1 MSDLIAK
8 KKSKKTTEV
17 RDRKT
22 EDEKARDKAL
32 RDSKPQ
38 RSMGGQGANTLFRR
52 KTDQDKRKR
61 RNKRQRSVPRG
72 NTKHKKDLRDR
83 AASPSRVASMYL
95 LARRT
100 NELIRLLYKN
110 LGDFGG
116 TDPILDS
123 WILEVKGPYDAM
135 QKIVPTLKKYKFR
148 WDPARKSYIIK
159 ATNYLYNNRKRQNF
173 WNWARRQQK
182 AAWPVLR
189 DMVKE
194 INAQLEAEDRAESP
208 LPTDAKGW
216 AKEFDQ
222 DKRLHKRLESMGI
235 RVERDSHNPYSV
247 DEPMVWLIG
256 DTVPF
261 KDLLKSYGFRWG
273 RSRDHGRG
281 WGIPIRE
288 FNAIDRD
295 LVADMM
301 VGL

>member
-8 KKSKKTTEV
+8 KKSKKKKPKSQK
-17 RDRKT
+17 DRTKIPK
-22 EDEKARDKAL
+22 DR
-32 RDSKPQ
+32 P
-38 RSMGGQGANTLFRR
+38 
-52 KTDQDKRKR
+52 KR
-61 RNKRQRSVPRG
+61 RNPHALDALLNRPAGPSDTRSKRTRRRKQVPRG
-72 NTKHKKDLRDR
+72 NTKHKENLHDR

-95 LARRT
+95 RARRT

-110 LGDFGG
+110 TGDFGG
-116 TDPILDS
+116 TDPIVDS
-123 WILEVKGPYDAM
+123 WILEVKGPYDAI
-135 QKIVPTLKKYKFR
+135 QKIMPTLKKYKFR
-148 WDPARKSYIIK
+148 WDPRSKTWGIK
-159 ATNYLYNNRKRQNF
+159 ATLYAYNNRKRQSL
-173 WNWARRQQK
+173 WDWARRQQE
-182 AAWPVLR
+182 AAYPVLR

-235 RVERDSHNPYSV
+235 RVERDKHNPYSV
-247 DEPMVWLIG
+247 DEPKVWLVG
-256 DTVPF
+256 DTFSF
-261 KDLLKSYGFRWG
+261 KDLLKRYGFRWG
-273 RSRDHGRG
+273 RSQDHGKG

-301 VGL
+301 KGV

>member
-8 KKSKKTTEV
+8 KKSKKKPKSQK
-17 RDRKT
+17 DRTKIPK
-22 EDEKARDKAL
+22 DR
-32 RDSKPQ
+32 P
-38 RSMGGQGANTLFRR
+38 
-52 KTDQDKRKR
+52 KR
-61 RNKRQRSVPRG
+61 RNPHALDALLNRPAGPSNTRGEREKRNRVVPRG
-72 NTKHKKDLRDR
+72 NTKHKKDLRR
-83 AASPSRVASMYL
+83 EQYASAARVASMYL
-95 LARRT
+95 LARRS

-148 WDPARKSYIIK
+148 WEPTRKSWVIK
-159 ATNYLYNNRKRQNF
+159 ATKYAYNNRKRQSL
-173 WNWARRQQK
+173 WDWGRRQQK
-182 AAWPVLR
+182 AAYPVLR

-235 RVERDSHNPYSV
+235 RVERDGYNPYSV

-256 DTVPF
+256 DTFSF
-261 KDLLKSYGFRWG
+261 KDLLKRYGFRWG
-273 RSRDHGRG
+273 RSQDHGKG

-301 VGL
+301 RGV